1 MVNFRNAL
9 VAWSCLLSLGVAQ
22 AQWAG
27 LTPWSP
33 PWLSP
38 PLSDWQRANQLQQL
52 GGARWLAQGVN
63 GHGVIVAVLDTGL
76 NRQVADFA
84 NWQRVLPGINAIDG
98 SQNVQDES
106 GHGTQVA
113 SLLAAPINGAGVVGV
128 APMATLLPIKV
139 VAGDLASSAAVTAGL
154 QAAQRAG
161 ARVVNMSLAATGP
174 TATQALKELAATDR
188 TLVVVAAGNQGQPE
202 AAWPARYAGT
212 AWAQGTMLVV
222 GAVDVNRQLA
232 SFSNQAGSA
241 AAHYLVA
248 PGVNIQGAGTSGTL
262 TLSGTSQATPAV
274 SGAAA
279 LLLSKWPYLRA
290 SQVGAILL
298 QTADDLGAPGV
309 DPVYGHG
316 LLNIDRALSPVGSF
330 TYRTARGVTFT
341 VPLSSGRVLSSQPR
355 VASPQAFQG
364 LITQVFDAHGRHF
377 TRDEGQALAA
387 RTRLRLDTLLGQDGL
402 LGELSLRPLGAGL
415 LGWSY
420 QAQTRPTQS
429 PRGPWGPA
437 DPFSPQAKAPLAQF
451 HAWQWRSP
459 TQAGAPTGWQVA
471 VGDGGTAT
479 MALGAG
485 SLSGLD
491 GIQHTAWA
499 PQEWQ
504 SWLASPLIGLSP
516 KHRLGAI
523 GVPLAPGW
531 QLRGAWLNPQADDS
545 QARGRLQAT
554 ELHHEGP
561 GHRLNLNFSVLDE
574 HGFLGGYSREP
585 LGLNQQTRTVGVTLA
600 GAWQLDTHWA
610 LGLQWT
616 RADSPAPANHG
627 LLLASTRLLADGH
640 AVGLM
645 RRDTWVP
652 GDRLSLTHQAPLR
665 ASQGSLTYQ
674 VIDQVDPD
682 TGVPHYA
689 EHTVQ
694 LKPEARERL
703 TELRYTRP
711 DGPGRQW
718 AVALAWRVHPDHD
731 ATASAELALGLSYN
745 IRF

>member
-1 MVNFRNAL
+1 MVKFRHAL
-9 VAWSCLLSLGVAQ
+9 VALGCLLSVTAPH
-22 AQWAG
+22 AQWVQQ
-27 LTPWSP
+27 LP
-33 PWLSP
+33 PWFSP
-38 PLSDWQRANQLQQL
+38 QASEWQRANQLQQL
-52 GGARWLAQGVN
+52 GGARWLGQGVT
-63 GHGVIVAVLDTGL
+63 GHGVVVAVLDTGL

-84 NWQRVLPGINAIDG
+84 GWGRVLTGYNAIDG
-98 SQNVQDES
+98 SSNVQDDT

-113 SLLAAPINGAGVVGV
+113 SLVAAPVNGTGVVGV

-139 VAGDLASSAAVTAGL
+139 VQGDLASSAAVTAGL

-161 ARVVNMSLAATGP
+161 ARIVNMSLAATGP

-188 TLVVVAAGNQGQPE
+188 TVVVVAAGNQGQTE
-202 AAWPARYAGT
+202 VAWPARHAAS
-212 AWAQGTMLVV
+212 AWAQGTVLVV
-222 GAVDVNRQLA
+222 GAVDAQRQLA
-232 SFSNQAGSA
+232 DFSNRAGEV

-248 PGVNIQGAGTSGTL
+248 PGVGIVGAGATGTL

-290 SQVGAILL
+290 SQVSAILL

-316 LLNIDRALSPVGSF
+316 LLNVDRALSPVGSF
-330 TYRTARGVTFT
+330 TYRTSRGVTMT
-341 VPLSSGRVLSSQPR
+341 VPLSSSRVLSSQPR
-355 VASPQAFQG
+355 VASPQAFRG
-364 LITQVFDAHGRHF
+364 LITQVFDDHGRHY

-402 LGELSLRPLGAGL
+402 LGEFSLRPLGAGL
-415 LGWSY
+415 QALSY
-420 QAQTRPTQS
+420 QAVARPTL
-429 PRGPWGPA
+429 GAMVPWGRA
-437 DPFSPQAKAPLAQF
+437 DAFTPQAQAPAAQF
-451 HAWQWRSP
+451 HAWQWHS
-459 TQAGAPTGWQVA
+459 GWQLA
-471 VGDGGTAT
+471 VGDGGTAAMT
-479 MALGAG
+479 LGAG
-485 SLSGLD
+485 SLSGI
-491 GIQHTAWA
+491 GGHTHAAWA
-499 PQEWQ
+499 PLEWQ

-516 KHRLGAI
+516 RHRLSAI
-523 GVPLAPGW
+523 GLPLGQGW
-531 QLRGAWLNPQADDS
+531 QLRSAWLNPQADDS

-554 ELHHEGP
+554 ELHHQGP
-561 GHRLNLNFSVLDE
+561 SHRLNLNLSVLDE

-585 LGLNQQTRTVGVTLA
+585 LGLDQQTRTVGVTLA

-616 RADSPAPANHG
+616 RADSPAPAAQG
-627 LLLASTRLLADGH
+627 LLLGSTRLLADGH
-640 AVGLM
+640 AMGLV
-645 RRDTWVP
+645 RRDTWAP

-674 VIDQVDPD
+674 VIDRVDPE

-694 LKPEARERL
+694 LKPSARERL
-703 TELRYTRP
+703 TELRYARP
-711 DGPGRQW
+711 DGPARQW
-718 AVALAWRVHPDHD
+718 ALALAWRVHPDHD
-731 ATASAELALGLSYN
+731 ATAPAELALGLSYS

>member
-1 MVNFRNAL
+1 MVKLRNAL
-9 VAWSCLLSLGVAQ
+9 AALGCLLGCTAPR
-22 AQWAG
+22 AQWMPQAP
-27 LTPWSP
+27 L
-33 PWLSP
+33 WLSP
-38 PLSDWQRANQLQQL
+38 QATEWQRANQLQQL
-52 GGARWLAQGVN
+52 GGARWLGQGVA
-63 GHGVIVAVLDTGL
+63 GHGVVVAVLDTGL

-84 NWQRVLPGINAIDG
+84 GWSRVLTGFNALDG
-98 SQNVQDES
+98 SSNVQDES

-113 SLLAAPINGAGVVGV
+113 SLVAAPANGAGVVGV
-128 APMATLLPIKV
+128 APWATLLPIKV
-139 VAGDLASSAAVTAGL
+139 VQGDLASSAAVTAGL

-188 TLVVVAAGNQGQPE
+188 TVVVVAAGNQGQAE
-202 AAWPARYAGT
+202 VAWPARHAAS
-212 AWAQGTMLVV
+212 AWAQGTLLVV
-222 GAVDVNRQLA
+222 GAVDASRQLA
-232 SFSNQAGSA
+232 DFSNRAGEVA
-241 AAHYLVA
+241 NHYLVA
-248 PGVNIQGAGTSGTL
+248 PGVGIVGAGAGGTL

-309 DPVYGHG
+309 DAVYGHG
-316 LLNIDRALSPVGSF
+316 MLNIDRALSPVGSF
-330 TYRTARGVTFT
+330 TYRTARGMSVT
-341 VPLSSGRVLSSQPR
+341 VPLNSGRVLSSQPR

-364 LITQVFDAHGRHF
+364 LITQVFDEHGRNF

-387 RTRLRLDTLLGQDGL
+387 RTRLRLDALLGQDGL

-415 LGWSY
+415 QAWSY
-420 QAQTRPTQS
+420 QAQARPPDS
-429 PRGPWGPA
+429 AMALWGRA
-437 DPFSPQAKAPLAQF
+437 DAFTPQARAPVAQF
-451 HAWQWRSP
+451 HAWQWSS
-459 TQAGAPTGWQVA
+459 GWQLA
-471 VGDGGTAT
+471 VGDGGTAS

-485 SLSGLD
+485 SLG
-491 GIQHTAWA
+491 GIGSPGQPSWA
-499 PQEWQ
+499 PLEWQ

-516 KHRLGAI
+516 RHRLSAI
-523 GVPLAPGW
+523 GVPLGQGW
-531 QLRGAWLNPQADDS
+531 QVRSAWLNPQADDS

-554 ELHHEGP
+554 ELHHQGP
-561 GHRLNLNFSVLDE
+561 HHRLNLNFSVLDE

-616 RADSPAPANHG
+616 RADSPAPASHG

-645 RRDTWVP
+645 RRDTWAP

-689 EHTVQ
+689 EHTVK

-731 ATASAELALGLSYN
+731 PTASAELALGLSYN

>member
-1 MVNFRNAL
+1 MVNLRYAL
-9 VAWSCLLSLGVAQ
+9 AAGACLFSLGAPRAQ
-22 AQWAG
+22 Q
-27 LTPWSP
+27 LPWP
-33 PWLSP
+33 PFWLSP
-38 PLSDWQRANQLQQL
+38 SASAAEWQLANQLQQL
-52 GGARWLAQGVN
+52 GAARWLAQGVS

-76 NRQVADFA
+76 NRQVADFSG
-84 NWQRVLPGINAIDG
+84 WQRVLPGINAIDG
-98 SQNVQDES
+98 SQNVQDDS

-113 SLLAAPINGAGVVGV
+113 SLLAAPANGAGVVGV

-174 TATQALKELAATDR
+174 TATQALKDMAATDR

-202 AAWPARYAGT
+202 VAWPARYAGT
-212 AWAQGTMLVV
+212 AWAQGTLLVV
-222 GAVDVNRQLA
+222 GAVDANRQLA
-232 SFSNQAGSA
+232 SFSNQAGDV

-248 PGVNIQGAGTSGTL
+248 PGVGIQGAGTFGTL

-290 SQVGAILL
+290 SQVSAILL

-330 TYRTARGVTFT
+330 TYRTARGVTLT

-377 TRDEGQALAA
+377 TRNEGQALAA
-387 RTRLRLDTLLGQDGL
+387 HTRLRLDTLLGQDGL

-415 LGWSY
+415 QALSY
-420 QAQTRPTQS
+420 QAQTRPTLSTMHQ
-429 PRGPWGPA
+429 WGRA
-437 DPFSPQAKAPLAQF
+437 DTFSPQAQAPVAQF
-451 HAWQWRSP
+451 HAWQWHSP
-459 TQAGAPTGWQVA
+459 TQAGAAKGWQLA
-471 VGDGGTAT
+471 MGHGGTAT

-485 SLSGLD
+485 SLTGLD
-491 GIQHTAWA
+491 GIRHTHWA

-516 KHRLGAI
+516 RHRLGAI
-523 GVPLAPGW
+523 GLPLTAGW
-531 QLRGAWLNPQADDS
+531 QLRSAWLSPQADDT
-545 QARGRLQAT
+545 QARGHLQAT

-561 GHRLNLNFSVLDE
+561 HHRLNLNFSVLDE

-585 LGLNQQTRTVGVTLA
+585 LGLSQQTRTIGVTLS
-600 GAWQLDTHWA
+600 GAWQLDTHWS

-616 RADSPAPANHG
+616 RADSPAPAAQG
-627 LLLASTRLLADGH
+627 LLLGGTRLLADGH
-640 AVGLM
+640 ALGVM
-645 RRDTWVP
+645 RRDTWAT

-674 VIDQVDPD
+674 LIDRVDAE
-682 TGVPHYA
+682 TGVPHYT

-694 LKPEARERL
+694 LKPDARERL

-711 DGPGRQW
+711 NGPGRQW
-718 AVALAWRVHPDHD
+718 AMALAWRVHPDHD
-731 ATASAELALGLSYN
+731 AMAPAELALGLSYSW
-745 IRF
+745 RF